1 MWVGSGLGRPAPA
14 RGHSLRD
21 GSRRLGSRQ
30 RAELEPRRITVV
42 SAGRPNPDLA
52 DWRLQGGLPAPRT
65 GSSASGRNFGTDT
78 CDQGQPRLG
87 ARACEEDSES
97 KCSETPASYERGRA
111 AEPPLDEASKTGS
124 AQPDQ
129 HQRPGELE
137 NSDQAHEVRGA
148 TRRCSQDEQSSE
160 PETEGK
166 RRRQPGKNTPT
177 SEEVD
182 EFPRAR
188 NAKQTD
194 SCDSKARKRDH
205 ERHVSILAVRRTTAR
220 GSPAACS
227 CRRRVSPGGHH
238 RDKHEAA
245 APKKHSPDVALTEL
259 VANCWDTGTS
269 RIDIIVPSQL
279 DGELSLSDET
289 ACSDNATR
297 PGAGRPAEAT
307 VMNRCTKIARLRD
320 GNGERRRTAS
330 RHEPER
336 AAPPPALPRSPREP
350 SLSAGRKTQPPA
362 AALTKATTSPSVT
375 GVFRP
380 RR

>member
-1 MWVGSGLGRPAPA
+1 MGAVSAIGDVPSWNLEGSPSPPRAAPTPTSQIGGGRGPPSATHRVERMRSEDSEPTHA
-14 RGHSLRD
+14 TE
-21 GSRRLGSRQ
+21 GSRG
-30 RAELEPRRITVV
+30 
-42 SAGRPNPDLA
+42 
-52 DWRLQGGLPAPRT
+52 
-65 GSSASGRNFGTDT
+65 
-78 CDQGQPRLG
+78 LG
-87 ARACEEDSES
+87 ARVCKEDSENN
-97 KCSETPASYERGRA
+97 CSETPAPDERGRA
-111 AEPPLDEASKTGS
+111 AEPPLDEASKTGGT
-124 AQPDQ
+124 QPDQ

-148 TRRCSQDEQSSE
+148 TRRCRQEEQSSE

-166 RRRQPGKNTPT
+166 RRRQPGEDTPT

-182 EFPRAR
+182 EFARAR
-188 NAKQTD
+188 KAKQTD

-307 VMNRCTKIARLRD
+307 VMNHCTKIARLRD
-320 GNGERRRTAS
+320 GNGTRRRTAS

-336 AAPPPALPRSPREP
+336 AAPPPALPRYPLSTRTERRDRP
-350 SLSAGRKTQPPA
+350 S
-362 AALTKATTSPSVT
+362 
-375 GVFRP
+375 GVS
-380 RR
+380 RRLRL